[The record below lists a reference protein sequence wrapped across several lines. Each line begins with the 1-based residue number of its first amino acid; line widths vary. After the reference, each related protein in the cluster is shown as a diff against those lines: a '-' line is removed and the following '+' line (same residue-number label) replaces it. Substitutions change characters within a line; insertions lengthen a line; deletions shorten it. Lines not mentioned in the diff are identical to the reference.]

1 MVAMPDTKQIMQLL
15 VAIIA
20 FVPIS
25 TGAAWLVLG
34 SSFGEP
40 RRSAGSPADLP
51 QAEFERRVRAY
62 LLEHPE
68 VIVEALQRLEQR
80 QQVAQASGTQA
91 ALKKHADKL
100 LRDPASPVGGNP
112 QGDVSLIEFFDY
124 NCPYCRQVAPHM
136 VTVEAS
142 DPKLRIVY
150 KEFPILGPNS
160 TFAAKAALAA
170 HRQGKYAELHKALM
184 ESKGPTTEKTV
195 LDTAG
200 RLGLDL
206 DRLKADM
213 ADPAVQAEIDGNLA
227 LARALHI
234 DGTPGFVI
242 GDQIVRGAM
251 DLATME
257 RLIQEARAKKSP

>member
-1 MVAMPDTKQIMQLL
+1 MQLL
-15 VAIIA
+15 MAAIA
-20 FVPIS
+20 FVLVS
-25 TGAAWLVLG
+25 AAAAWLVLG

-40 RRSAGSPADLP
+40 RRSAASPTDMP

-62 LLEHPE
+62 LLENPE
-68 VIVEALQRLEQR
+68 VIAEALQRLEQR
-80 QQVAQASGTQA
+80 QQTAQASEAKA

-100 LRDPASPVGGNP
+100 LRDPASPVGGDP
-112 QGDVSLIEFFDY
+112 KGDVSLVEFFDY

-136 VTVEAS
+136 VKVEAS

-184 ESKGPTTEKTV
+184 EVKGPTTEKTV

-206 DRLKADM
+206 DRLKVDM
-213 ADPAVQAEIDGNLA
+213 ADPAVQAAIDLNLA
-227 LARALHI
+227 LARALNI
-234 DGTPGFVI
+234 NGTPAFVI
-242 GDQIVRGAM
+242 GEQIVPGAV
-251 DLATME
+251 DLSTLE
-257 RLIQEARAKKSP
+257 RLIHEAREKKSP

>member
-1 MVAMPDTKQIMQLL
+1 MPDTNTILRLL
-15 VAIIA
+15 ATTTA
-20 FVPIS
+20 FVLMS
-25 TGAAWLVLG
+25 SLTAWLLLG

-40 RRSAGSPADLP
+40 GRNAGPPADKA
-51 QAEFERRVRAY
+51 QAEFEQRVRAY

-68 VIVEALQRLEQR
+68 VISEALQRLEEREQA
-80 QQVAQASGTQA
+80 AQANQAQA
-91 ALKKHADKL
+91 ALKAYADKL
-100 LRDPASPVGGNP
+100 LRDPESPVGGNP
-112 QGDVSLIEFFDY
+112 KGDVSLVEFFDY
-124 NCPYCRQVAPHM
+124 NCSYCRQVAPHM
-136 VTVEAS
+136 VKVEAS

-184 ESKGPTTEKTV
+184 EAKGPNTEKTV
-195 LDTAG
+195 LDTVG

-206 DRLKADM
+206 DRLKTDM
-213 ADPAVQAEIDGNLA
+213 ADPAVQAQIDANLV
-227 LARALHI
+227 LARALHVR
-234 DGTPGFVI
+234 GTPGFVV
-242 GDQIVRGAM
+242 GDKIVRGAV